1 MGIFLQKMDASCPSI
16 VLFYIVSF
24 HQHRKSGKIVTHIS
38 RLIYSIFPLL
48 VVKKKSAFFWYLY
61 NTLWPYL
68 LKFCVSFILLFLQGS
83 ETKLRWNIPANISTY
98 VKLTIY
104 LIKEVLLYYTILLH
118 AKKMRWVLLLRLLKI
133 HFLL

>member
-68 LKFCVSFILLFLQGS
+68 LKFCVSFMLLFLQGC
-83 ETKLRWNIPANISTY
+83 ETKLRWTTPANKCKNNILSN
-98 VKLTIY
+98 KRGF
-104 LIKEVLLYYTILLH
+104 TILH
-118 AKKMRWVLLLRLLKI
+118 YTFAREKDEMGPPSPPTQNPFSVVAY
-133 HFLL
+133 